1 MTNFNQ
7 EPVIAS
13 NNWRSAAVL
22 TSAICFAAAGLTPSA
37 VSAEETR
44 GYVVSWFAQAT
55 HSQDG
60 DCSRGVHPALEDVYF
75 QYLDGLGIDSET
87 IKEIKQSYLEGRKDE
102 RLIPLMMERARLNG
116 EPANPWTYPASTADL
131 NLPGVDGE
139 FAYGF
144 DLDGK
149 NSGEFKGFTDP
160 ETYEEGIDHALYEAL
175 GCARAFRGT
184 LDIRPTYWAWSWGQ
198 LASSQP
204 AWLITVSGEDLSQD
218 GPVTITFDRAL
229 EAVRVNGDGGPR
241 ADMAYRADPD
251 PRSHNVFKGELKEGI
266 VTMAEKGD
274 LRLLQNPLVAPEL
287 MLRNFQLRLDIS
299 QDDSARAIIGGY
311 QPWEDIYWGFGNLS
325 TGGEQQVIGD
335 AVQLYHLMKRYA
347 DADPDP
353 ISGQNMSISAA
364 YYIEAVPAFVG
375 YPSASEGTFT
385 AAQNTN

>member
-1 MTNFNQ
+1 MTCSINN
-7 EPVIAS
+7 PMKVLARWSPRVSLAVI
-13 NNWRSAAVL
+13 V
-22 TSAICFAAAGLTPSA
+22 GLTAASFPISTA
-37 VSAEETR
+37 LAEQTR

-55 HSQDG
+55 HSQEG
-60 DCSRGVHPALEDVYF
+60 DCSAGVHPALEDVYF
-75 QYLDGLGIDSET
+75 QYFDKLGVDPKVV
-87 IKEIKQSYLEGRKDE
+87 KEIRENYAQGRKDS
-102 RLIPLMMERARLNG
+102 RLIPMMMERGRIG
-116 EPANPWTYPASTADL
+116 GKPTNPWTHPASAADL
-131 NLPGVDGE
+131 TLPGVDGE

-149 NSGEFKGFTDP
+149 SSGDFKGFRDP
-160 ETYEEGIDHALYEAL
+160 ETYEEGVDHALYEAL

-184 LDIRPTYWAWSWGQ
+184 LEVRPTYWAWSWGQ

-204 AWLITVSGEDLSQD
+204 AWLMTVSGEDLSRD
-218 GPVTITFDRAL
+218 GPVSVTFDRAL
-229 EAVRVNGDGGPR
+229 QHIRVNGDGSPR

-251 PRSHNVFKGELKEGI
+251 PRSHNVFQGELKEGI
-266 VTMAEKGD
+266 VTIANQGE

-287 MLRNFQLRLDIS
+287 MLRNFNLRLDIS
-299 QDDSARAIIGGY
+299 QDDSARAILGGY

-353 ISGQNMSISAA
+353 ETGQNMSISAA

-375 YPSASEGTFT
+375 FPSASTGTIT
-385 AAQNTN
+385 AAQN

>member
-1 MTNFNQ
+1 MMHA
-7 EPVIAS
+7 PKLSGAL
-13 NNWRSAAVL
+13 AVTAL
-22 TSAICFAAAGLTPSA
+22 GLTVTFATPTQ
-37 VSAEETR
+37 VRAEETR
-44 GYVVSWFAQAT
+44 GYVVSWFSQAT

-60 DCSRGVHPALEDVYF
+60 DCSRGVHPELEEVYF
-75 QYLDGLGIDSET
+75 QYLEGLGQSPET
-87 IKEIKQSYLEGRKDE
+87 IEEIRQTYKDGRRDD
-102 RLIPLMMERARLNG
+102 RLIPMMMERGRING
-116 EPANPWTYPASTADL
+116 EPTNPWTHPASAADL

-144 DLDGK
+144 DLDGR
-149 NSGEFKGFTDP
+149 NSGEFLGFTDP
-160 ETYEEGIDHALYEAL
+160 ETYETGVDHALYEAL

-184 LDIRPTYWAWSWGQ
+184 LDVRPTYWSWSWGQ

-204 AWLITVSGEDLSQD
+204 AWLMTVSGEDLSSD

-229 EAVRVNGDGGPR
+229 EHIRVNGDNSPR

-251 PRSHNVFKGELKEGI
+251 PRSHNVFEGELKEGI
-266 VTMAEKGD
+266 VTINGQGN

-287 MLRNFQLRLDIS
+287 VLKDFHLRLDIS
-299 QDDSARAIIGGY
+299 QDGMVKAILGGY

-325 TGGEQQVIGD
+325 VGGEQQVIGD

-353 ISGQNMSISAA
+353 ETGQNMSISAA

-375 YPSASEGTFT
+375 YPTASDDAQT
-385 AAQNTN
+385 ASSN